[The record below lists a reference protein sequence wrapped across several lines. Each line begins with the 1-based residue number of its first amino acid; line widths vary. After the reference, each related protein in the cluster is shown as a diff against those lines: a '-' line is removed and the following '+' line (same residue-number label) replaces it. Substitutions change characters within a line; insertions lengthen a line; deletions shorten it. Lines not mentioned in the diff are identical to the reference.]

1 VWRGG
6 GGLLIPTTSPLRDSN
21 MMTEMAVDGGILEL
35 EEGESLISFV
45 NNESLPSSPLQLR
58 AGGEQQN
65 QLSTPLLP
73 QAIPET
79 IIGHTK
85 QSDGTVIVKVSTS
98 TPHPNGFIDLK
109 IEHYLLPP
117 SSNYTSL
124 DAVGEDCNTPI
135 KLPIPNKYLTRVEYK
150 TLTNNDDDDASTV
163 YTALPPR
170 RGDDISVASSYYTTN
185 GTRRRRRKL
194 NSSGSTKRC
203 KTTPTLITI
212 AILFVIVL
220 VCVSVN
226 KDWNKQEEEEEKK
239 AAADIKKKG
248 NDTDLPD
255 NVPNMTEVMDNHQ
268 HHFDQND
275 VYILH

>member
-1 VWRGG
+1 VWRG

-45 NNESLPSSPLQLR
+45 NNESTLSSPLQHK
-58 AGGEQQN
+58 QQ
-65 QLSTPLLP
+65 QQELSTPLLP

-79 IIGHTK
+79 IIEHTT
-85 QSDGTVIVKVSTS
+85 QSDGAIIVKASTS
-98 TPHPNGFIDLK
+98 TPHPNGFIDVK
-109 IEHYLLPP
+109 IQHYTLPP

-124 DAVGEDCNTPI
+124 NKAEEDCNTSI
-135 KLPIPNKYLTRVEYK
+135 SLPIPNKYLTRVEYK
-150 TLTNNDDDDASTV
+150 TITNDDDDASTV

-170 RGDDISVASSYYTTN
+170 RGDDTSVASSYYTTN

-220 VCVSVN
+220 VCISVN
-226 KDWNKQEEEEEKK
+226 KDWNKQEEAEKEEK
-239 AAADIKKKG
+239 AAADIKKG

-255 NVPNMTEVMDNHQ
+255 IVPNMTEVMDIHH
-268 HHFDQND
+268 HHFDHND
-275 VYILH
+275 V

>member
-1 VWRGG
+1 
-6 GGLLIPTTSPLRDSN
+6 

-45 NNESLPSSPLQLR
+45 PSSSSSP
-58 AGGEQQN
+58 
-65 QLSTPLLP
+65 LSTPLLP

-79 IIGHTK
+79 MIEHTK
-85 QSDGTVIVKVSTS
+85 QSDGSIIVKVSTS
-98 TPHPNGFIDLK
+98 TPHPNGFIDVK
-109 IEHYLLPP
+109 IEHYLLP

-124 DAVGEDCNTPI
+124 DEVGEDCKTPI

-150 TLTNNDDDDASTV
+150 TITNDDDDASTV

-170 RGDDISVASSYYTTN
+170 RGDDTSVASSYYTTN

-194 NSSGSTKRC
+194 NSSGTNRRC
-203 KTTPTLITI
+203 KTTPTLIAI

-220 VCVSVN
+220 VCISVN
-226 KDWNKQEEEEEKK
+226 KDWNKQEEEEKKK

-255 NVPNMTEVMDNHQ
+255 NVPNTTEVMELVYHYY
-268 HHFDQND
+268 FDQHD

>member
-1 VWRGG
+1 
-6 GGLLIPTTSPLRDSN
+6 

-45 NNESLPSSPLQLR
+45 NNEPTLSSSPLQHK
-58 AGGEQQN
+58 QQ
-65 QLSTPLLP
+65 QQELSTPLLP

-79 IIGHTK
+79 VIEHTT
-85 QSDGTVIVKVSTS
+85 QSDGTIIVKVSTS
-98 TPHPNGFIDLK
+98 TPHPNGFIDVK
-109 IEHYLLPP
+109 IEHYSIP
-117 SSNYTSL
+117 SIKYTSL

-150 TLTNNDDDDASTV
+150 TLTNDDDDASTV

-170 RGDDISVASSYYTTN
+170 RGDDTSVASSYYTTS

-194 NSSGSTKRC
+194 NSSGSGKRC
-203 KTTPTLITI
+203 KTTPTLIAI

-226 KDWNKQEEEEEKK
+226 KDWNKQEEAEEK

-248 NDTDLPD
+248 NETDLPD
-255 NVPNMTEVMDNHQ
+255 NVPNMTEVTELDHHYHKDQ
-268 HHFDQND
+268 HD
-275 VYILH
+275 VYLLH

>member
-1 VWRGG
+1 
-6 GGLLIPTTSPLRDSN
+6 
-21 MMTEMAVDGGILEL
+21 MTEMAVDGGILEL

-45 NNESLPSSPLQLR
+45 NNESTLSSSPLQLR
-58 AGGEQQN
+58 GGGEQHK
-65 QLSTPLLP
+65 QLSIPLLP

-79 IIGHTK
+79 MIEHTTL
-85 QSDGTVIVKVSTS
+85 SDGTIIVKASTS
-98 TPHPNGFIDLK
+98 TLHPNGFIDLK
-109 IEHYLLPP
+109 IEHYLLPSP
-117 SSNYTSL
+117 TTKYTSL
-124 DAVGEDCNTPI
+124 DNAEEDCNTQI
-135 KLPIPNKYLTRVEYK
+135 KLPIPNTYLTRVEYK

-170 RGDDISVASSYYTTN
+170 RGDDTSVASSYYTTN

-203 KTTPTLITI
+203 KTTPTLIAI

-226 KDWNKQEEEEEKK
+226 KDWNKQEEEEEMKK
-239 AAADIKKKG
+239 AAADIKKG

-255 NVPNMTEVMDNHQ
+255 NVPNMTDVMELD
-268 HHFDQND
+268 HH
-275 VYILH
+275 ILH

>member
-1 VWRGG
+1 
-6 GGLLIPTTSPLRDSN
+6 

-45 NNESLPSSPLQLR
+45 NDESTLTSPLQR
-58 AGGEQQN
+58 GGEQN
-65 QLSTPLLP
+65 KQLSTPLLP

-79 IIGHTK
+79 IIEHTT
-85 QSDGTVIVKVSTS
+85 QSDGTVIVKASTS
-98 TPHPNGFIDLK
+98 TPHPNGFIDMK
-109 IEHYLLPP
+109 IEHYLLP
-117 SSNYTSL
+117 SATTKYTSL
-124 DAVGEDCNTPI
+124 NNAEEDCNTSI
-135 KLPIPNKYLTRVEYK
+135 SLPIPNKYLTRVEYK

-170 RGDDISVASSYYTTN
+170 RGDNDNVSVASSYYTTN

-194 NSSGSTKRC
+194 NSSGTNKRC

-220 VCVSVN
+220 VCISVN
-226 KDWNKQEEEEEKK
+226 KDWNKQEEEEEEEK
-239 AAADIKKKG
+239 AAANKIDKKG

-255 NVPNMTEVMDNHQ
+255 NVPNMTDVMKLDHHN
-268 HHFDQND
+268 HFDHND

>member
-1 VWRGG
+1 
-6 GGLLIPTTSPLRDSN
+6 
-21 MMTEMAVDGGILEL
+21 MTEMAVDGGILEL

-45 NNESLPSSPLQLR
+45 NNESIPLSSPLQLR
-58 AGGEQQN
+58 GGGDQHKQEQ

-73 QAIPET
+73 QAIPKT
-79 IIGHTK
+79 IIEYTT
-85 QSDGTVIVKVSTS
+85 QSDGTVIIKVSTS
-98 TPHPNGFIDLK
+98 TPHPNGFIDVK
-109 IEHYLLPP
+109 IEHYTLP

-124 DAVGEDCNTPI
+124 DKVTEDCNTPI

-170 RGDDISVASSYYTTN
+170 RGDDTSVASSYYTTN

-194 NSSGSTKRC
+194 NSSGSGKRC
-203 KTTPTLITI
+203 KTTPTLIAV

-220 VCVSVN
+220 VCISVN
-226 KDWNKQEEEEEKK
+226 KDWNKQEEEEEK
-239 AAADIKKKG
+239 AAAAKIEKKG

-255 NVPNMTEVMDNHQ
+255 IVPNMTGIMELDHH
-268 HHFDQND
+268 HHFDHND
-275 VYILH
+275 VYLLH